1 MKLLSIDVGIKN
13 LAFCLFEKSTE
24 NHFCQTPH
32 FQTPHFQTPHF
43 QIAKW
48 DVVNISTPEFTNC
61 CVSDKTGPCTKSAK
75 YQKNG
80 NCYCLKH
87 AKKQTCQIPPAD
99 LKLLFLKK
107 QPIKKVLLEIAN
119 KYGIF
124 YATPVVKQ
132 DLFNSIA
139 KYTSDNYFQEIVSKN
154 ASKVDL
160 IEIGA
165 NIKEKFNH
173 LFITEET
180 IDYIIIENQISP
192 IANRMK
198 TIQGMIVQYFIMSGI
213 NVTNMEFVSASNKL
227 KDCASIGKTKYS
239 DRKKMGITKCR
250 EILTSDHRFVNQ
262 STFFNNHTKKDD
274 LADSFLQGLW
284 YINDKNI

>member
-13 LAFCLFEKSTE
+13 LAFCLFERK
-24 NHFCQTPH
+24 NDF
-32 FQTPHFQTPHF
+32 F
-43 QIAKW
+43 QITKW

-61 CVSDKTGPCTKSAK
+61 SVSECQKPAK

-80 NCYCLKH
+80 LCFCLKH

-107 QPIKKVLLEIAN
+107 QPIKKVLLAMAD
-119 KYGIF
+119 KYGVLF
-124 YATPVVKQ
+124 KTPIDKQ
-132 DLFNSIA
+132 DLFTSIT
-139 KYTSDNYFQEIVSKN
+139 KYTRDNYLQEIISKN
-154 ASKVDL
+154 ASKVNL

-165 NIKEKFNH
+165 NIKEKFNQ
-173 LFITEET
+173 LFLSET
-180 IDYIIIENQISP
+180 KIDHIIIENQISP

-198 TIQGMIVQYFIMSGI
+198 TIQGMIVQYFIMSEI
-213 NVTNMEFVSASNKL
+213 SVTNMEFVSASNKL
-227 KDCASIGKTKYS
+227 KDCDSIGKTKYS

-250 EILTSDHRFVNQ
+250 ELLTCDHRFENQ

>member
-13 LAFCLFEKSTE
+13 LAFCLFDKSPD
-24 NHFCQTPH
+24 NAHFKIT
-32 FQTPHFQTPHF
+32 
-43 QIAKW
+43 KW

-61 CVSDKTGPCTKSAK
+61 CVLEKNVPCTKSAK

-87 AKKQTCQIPPAD
+87 AKKQTCQIPPHD

-107 QPIKKVLLEIAN
+107 QPIKKVLLEIAD
-119 KYGIF
+119 KYGIL
-124 YATPVVKQ
+124 YTTPVVKQ
-132 DLFNSIA
+132 DLFASIT
-139 KYTSDNYFQEIVSKN
+139 KYTRDNYFQEIVSKN

-165 NIKEKFNH
+165 NIKDKFNH
-173 LFITEET
+173 LFATEET
-180 IDYIIIENQISP
+180 IDYIVIENQISP

-213 NVTNMEFVSASNKL
+213 SVTKMEFVSASNKL
-227 KDCASIGKTKYS
+227 KDCALTGKTKYS

-250 EILTSDHRFVNQ
+250 EILTGDDRFINQ

-284 YINDKNI
+284 CINDKNI

>member
-1 MKLLSIDVGIKN
+1 MTHIYHYIMKLLSIDVGIKN
-13 LAFCLFEKSTE
+13 LAFCLFDKSPNSE
-24 NHFCQTPH
+24 
-32 FQTPHFQTPHF
+32 HF
-43 QIAKW
+43 QISKW

-61 CVSDKTGPCTKSAK
+61 CVSEKNGPCSKSAK

-80 NCYCLKH
+80 DCYCLKH
-87 AKKQTCQIPPAD
+87 AKKQTCQIPPPD
-99 LKLLFLKK
+99 LKLIFLKK

-119 KYGIF
+119 KYGIL
-124 YATPVVKQ
+124 YTTPVVKQ
-132 DLFNSIA
+132 DLFASIA
-139 KYTSDNYFQEIVSKN
+139 KYTRDNYLQEIISKN

-173 LFITEET
+173 LFVSEAA

-213 NVTNMEFVSASNKL
+213 SVANMEFVSASNKL
-227 KDCASIGKTKYS
+227 KDCATIGKTKYS

-250 EILTSDHRFVNQ
+250 ELLTSDNRFVNQ

>member
-13 LAFCLFEKSTE
+13 LAFCLFEKSLDNT
-24 NHFCQTPH
+24 
-32 FQTPHFQTPHF
+32 HF

-48 DVVNISTPEFTNC
+48 DVVNISTPEFINC

-75 YQKNG
+75 YRKNED
-80 NCYCLKH
+80 CYCLKH
-87 AKKQTCQIPPAD
+87 AKKQTCKIPPPD
-99 LKLLFLKK
+99 LKLIFLKK
-107 QPIKKVLLEIAN
+107 QPIKKVLLEIAD
-119 KYGIF
+119 KYGIL
-124 YATPVVKQ
+124 YANPVVKQ
-132 DLFNSIA
+132 DLFASIA
-139 KYTSDNYFQEIVSKN
+139 KYTRDNYFQEIVSKN

-165 NIKEKFNH
+165 NIKEKFNQ
-173 LFITEET
+173 LFLTEAT

-213 NVTNMEFVSASNKL
+213 SVANMEFVSAANKL
-227 KDCASIGKTKYS
+227 KDCASTGKTNYG

-250 EILTSDHRFVNQ
+250 ELLTSDHRFVNQ

-284 YINDKNI
+284 YINDKNIFEC

>member
-13 LAFCLFEKSTE
+13 LAFCLFEKSSETL
-24 NHFCQTPH
+24 
-32 FQTPHFQTPHF
+32 HF
-43 QIAKW
+43 QITKW

-61 CVSDKTGPCTKSAK
+61 CVSEKNGPCAKAAK

-107 QPIKKVLLEIAN
+107 QPIKKVLLEIAD
-119 KYGIF
+119 KYGIL
-124 YATPVVKQ
+124 YTTPVVKQ
-132 DLFNSIA
+132 DLFNSLV
-139 KYTSDNYFQEIVSKN
+139 KYTNDYYFQEIVSKN
-154 ASKVDL
+154 ASKINL

-165 NIKEKFNH
+165 NMKEKFNQ
-173 LFITEET
+173 LFVCEKT

-213 NVTNMEFVSASNKL
+213 SVSNMEFVSASNKL
-227 KDCASIGKTKYS
+227 KDCMVTGKTKYS

-250 EILTSDHRFVNQ
+250 EVLISDDRFVNQ
-262 STFFNNHTKKDD
+262 TTFFDNHTKKDD

-284 YINDKNI
+284 YIHDKNI

>member
-13 LAFCLFEKSTE
+13 LAFCLFEKSVE
-24 NHFCQTPH
+24 NNF
-32 FQTPHFQTPHF
+32 F
-43 QIAKW
+43 QITKW

-61 CVSDKTGPCTKSAK
+61 CVSEKSGTCQKPAK

-80 NCYCLKH
+80 DCFCLKH
-87 AKKQTCQIPPAD
+87 AKKQTCQIPPSD

-107 QPIKKVLLEIAN
+107 QPIKKVLLATAD
-119 KYGIF
+119 KYGIL
-124 YATPVVKQ
+124 YKTPIDKQ
-132 DLFNSIA
+132 DLFISIS
-139 KYTSDNYFQEIVSKN
+139 KYARDNYLQEIISKN
-154 ASKVDL
+154 ASKVNL

-165 NIKEKFNH
+165 NIKEKFNQ
-173 LFITEET
+173 LFVSETT
-180 IDYIIIENQISP
+180 IDHIIIENQISP

-198 TIQGMIVQYFIMSGI
+198 TIQGMIVQYFIMSEI
-213 NVTNMEFVSASNKL
+213 SVTNMEFVSASNKL
-227 KDCASIGKTKYS
+227 KDCDSIGKTKYS

-250 EILTSDHRFVNQ
+250 ELLTCDHRFLNQ

-284 YINDKNI
+284 YINEKNI

>member
-1 MKLLSIDVGIKN
+1 MIHIYHYIMKLLSIDVGIKN
-13 LAFCLFEKSTE
+13 LAFCLFEKSIDDA
-24 NHFCQTPH
+24 
-32 FQTPHFQTPHF
+32 HFQTPHF

-48 DVVNISTPEFTNC
+48 DVVNISTPEFISC
-61 CVSDKTGPCTKSAK
+61 CVSEKNTPCTKSAK

-80 NCYCLKH
+80 DCYCLKH
-87 AKKQTCQIPPAD
+87 AKKQTCKIPPPD

-107 QPIKKVLLEIAN
+107 QPIKKVLLEIAD
-119 KYGIF
+119 KYGIL
-124 YATPVVKQ
+124 YTTPVVKQ
-132 DLFNSIA
+132 DLFASIA
-139 KYTSDNYFQEIVSKN
+139 KYTRDNYFQEVVSKN

-173 LFITEET
+173 LFATEET
-180 IDYIIIENQISP
+180 IDYVIIENQISP

-198 TIQGMIVQYFIMSGI
+198 TIQGMIVQYFIMSEI
-213 NVTNMEFVSASNKL
+213 SVSNIEFVSASNKL
-227 KDCASIGKTKYS
+227 KDCASIGKPTYS

-250 EILTSDHRFVNQ
+250 ELLTSDHRFTNQ
-262 STFFNNHTKKDD
+262 ATFFNNHTKKDD

>member
-13 LAFCLFEKSTE
+13 LAFCLFDKSPD
-24 NHFCQTPH
+24 NAHFKIT
-32 FQTPHFQTPHF
+32 
-43 QIAKW
+43 KW

-61 CVSDKTGPCTKSAK
+61 CVLEKNVPCTKSAK

-87 AKKQTCQIPPAD
+87 AKKQTCQIPPHD

-107 QPIKKVLLEIAN
+107 QPIKKVLLEIAD
-119 KYGIF
+119 KYGIL
-124 YATPVVKQ
+124 YTTPVVKQ
-132 DLFNSIA
+132 DLFESLK
-139 KYTSDNYFQEIVSKN
+139 KYTHDNYFQEIVSKN

-165 NIKEKFNH
+165 NIKDKFNH
-173 LFITEET
+173 LFATEET
-180 IDYIIIENQISP
+180 IDYIVIENQISP

-213 NVTNMEFVSASNKL
+213 SVTKMEFVSASNKL
-227 KDCASIGKTKYS
+227 KDCALTGKTKYS

-250 EILTSDHRFVNQ
+250 EILTGDDRFINQ

-284 YINDKNI
+284 CINDKNI

>member
-13 LAFCLFEKSTE
+13 LAFCLFEKSPD
-24 NHFCQTPH
+24 NG
-32 FQTPHFQTPHF
+32 HF
-43 QIAKW
+43 QITKW

-75 YQKNG
+75 YQKSG
-80 NCYCLKH
+80 DCYCLKH
-87 AKKQTCQIPPAD
+87 AKKQTYKIPPPD

-107 QPIKKVLLEIAN
+107 QPIKKVLLEIADR
-119 KYGIF
+119 YSIF
-124 YATPVVKQ
+124 YTTPVVKQ
-132 DLFNSIA
+132 DLFASIT
-139 KYTSDNYFQEIVSKN
+139 KYTRDNYLQEIISKN

-173 LFITEET
+173 LFVSEET

-198 TIQGMIVQYFIMSGI
+198 TIQGMIVQYFIMSEI
-213 NVTNMEFVSASNKL
+213 SVAVIEFVSASNKL
-227 KDCASIGKTKYS
+227 KCCDSIGKTKYN
-239 DRKKMGITKCR
+239 DRKKMGITKCH
-250 EILTSDHRFVNQ
+250 ELLTSDPRFINQ

>member
-13 LAFCLFEKSTE
+13 LAFCLFEKSA
-24 NHFCQTPH
+24 
-32 FQTPHFQTPHF
+32 HFQTPHF

-61 CVSDKTGPCTKSAK
+61 CVTDKTGPCTKPAK
-75 YQKNG
+75 YHKNG
-80 NCYCLKH
+80 DCYCLKH
-87 AKKQTCQIPPAD
+87 AKKQTCQLPPAD
-99 LKLLFLKK
+99 LKLLFFKK
-107 QPIKKVLLEIAN
+107 QPIKKVLLEIAD
-119 KYGIF
+119 KYGIL

-132 DLFNSIA
+132 DLFESLI
-139 KYTSDNYFQEIVSKN
+139 KYTNDNYFQEIISKN

-173 LFITEET
+173 LFATEET

-213 NVTNMEFVSASNKL
+213 SVTNMEFVSAANKL
-227 KDCASIGKTKYS
+227 KECASTEKTKYG

-250 EILTSDHRFVNQ
+250 ELLTSDHRFVNQ

-284 YINDKNI
+284 YINDKHL

>member
-1 MKLLSIDVGIKN
+1 MTHVYHYIMKLLSIDVGIKN
-13 LAFCLFEKSTE
+13 LAFCLFDKSE
-24 NHFCQTPH
+24 
-32 FQTPHFQTPHF
+32 HF

-61 CVSDKTGPCTKSAK
+61 CVTDKNVPCTKSAK

-107 QPIKKVLLEIAN
+107 QPIKKVLLEIAD
-119 KYGIF
+119 KYGIL
-124 YATPVVKQ
+124 YTTPVVKQ

-173 LFITEET
+173 LFVTEET

-213 NVTNMEFVSASNKL
+213 SVANMEFVSAANKL
-227 KDCASIGKTKYS
+227 KDCASTGKTKYS

-250 EILTSDHRFVNQ
+250 EILTSDPRFVNQ
-262 STFFNNHTKKDD
+262 STFFDNHTKKDD

>member
-13 LAFCLFEKSTE
+13 LAFCLFEKSLDNT
-24 NHFCQTPH
+24 
-32 FQTPHFQTPHF
+32 HFQTPHF

-61 CVSDKTGPCTKSAK
+61 CVTDKTGPCTKSAK
-75 YQKNG
+75 YRKNED
-80 NCYCLKH
+80 CYCLKH
-87 AKKQTCQIPPAD
+87 AKKQTCKIPPPD

-107 QPIKKVLLEIAN
+107 QPIKKVLLEIAD
-119 KYGIF
+119 KYGIL

-132 DLFNSIA
+132 DLFASIA
-139 KYTSDNYFQEIVSKN
+139 KYTRDNYFQEIVSKN

-165 NIKEKFNH
+165 NIKEKFNQ
-173 LFITEET
+173 LFLTEAT

-213 NVTNMEFVSASNKL
+213 SVANMEFVSAANKL
-227 KDCASIGKTKYS
+227 KDCASTGKTKYG

-250 EILTSDHRFVNQ
+250 ELLTSDHRFVNQ

>member
-1 MKLLSIDVGIKN
+1 MIHIYHYIMKLLSIDVGIKN
-13 LAFCLFEKSTE
+13 LAFCLFEKSLDNT
-24 NHFCQTPH
+24 
-32 FQTPHFQTPHF
+32 HF

-48 DVVNISTPEFTNC
+48 DVVNISTPEFINC

-75 YQKNG
+75 YRKNED
-80 NCYCLKH
+80 CYCLKH
-87 AKKQTCQIPPAD
+87 AKKQTCKIPPPD
-99 LKLLFLKK
+99 LKLIFLKK
-107 QPIKKVLLEIAN
+107 QPIKKVLLEIAD
-119 KYGIF
+119 KYGIL
-124 YATPVVKQ
+124 YANPVVKQ
-132 DLFNSIA
+132 DLFASIA
-139 KYTSDNYFQEIVSKN
+139 KYTRDNYFQEIVSKN

-165 NIKEKFNH
+165 NIKEKFNQ
-173 LFITEET
+173 LFLTEAT

-213 NVTNMEFVSASNKL
+213 SVANMEFVSAANKL
-227 KDCASIGKTKYS
+227 KDCASTGKTNYG

-250 EILTSDHRFVNQ
+250 ELLTSDHRFVNQ

-284 YINDKNI
+284 YINDKNIFEC